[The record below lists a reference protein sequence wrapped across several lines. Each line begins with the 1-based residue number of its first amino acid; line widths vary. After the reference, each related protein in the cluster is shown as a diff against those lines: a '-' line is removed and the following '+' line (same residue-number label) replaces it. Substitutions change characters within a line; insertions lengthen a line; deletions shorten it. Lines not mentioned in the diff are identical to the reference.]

1 MFGEDDGLKR
11 FTTPPV
17 EEQVIQNTEAQPE
30 ASAQPT
36 DEAPVV
42 ETPAQPAGEQKADTF
57 IEDLNKRF
65 GTSFKADEDVKGAF
79 GLQQKIADLEPKLT
93 DYSKK
98 IEDYEKQIENLKSN
112 DYSGY
117 LDKPLV
123 RKAYVAEQLLA
134 KYPDKDPFVLQEIV
148 MTDVEKMGDLDVL
161 VKNQKINHP
170 KLGEND
176 IKAVLFKK
184 YGIDPETNPT
194 EWDSI
199 AKTEIAMDAES
210 ARANIKALTTGIE
223 MPKTASK
230 EELATAQ
237 QAALQKRIT
246 DTAPIKDEFVK
257 FDKFTDPRIEG
268 FDYDVP
274 NDYKSKL
281 GDMFQAMV
289 INAGMEM
296 TPENKEAL
304 IELRDSLLIK
314 QELPKIWDIAFKKG
328 QVSVQKK
335 VDEDLHNDKLPNTAT
350 RTDVETDKNDLP
362 GPSLSAFLE
371 NNR

>member
-1 MFGEDDGLKR
+1 MFEQEDPLKR

-17 EEQVIQNTEAQPE
+17 EENVEQNTETQAE
-30 ASAQPT
+30 ASAQPVAET
-36 DEAPVV
+36 PIV
-42 ETPAQPAGEQKADTF
+42 ETPAQSAGTQEADTL
-57 IEDLNKRF
+57 IENLNKRF
-65 GTSFKADEDVKGAF
+65 GTSFKGDEDVKGVF

-98 IEDYEKQIENLKSN
+98 IEDYEKQIENFKN
-112 DYSGY
+112 ADYSGY
-117 LDKPLV
+117 LEKPLV

-170 KLGEND
+170 KLQEND

-194 EWDSI
+194 DWDSI

-210 ARANIKALTTGIE
+210 ARANIKALTSGIE

-230 EELATAQ
+230 EELEKAQ
-237 QAALQKRIT
+237 QATLQKRIT
-246 DTAPIKDEFVK
+246 DTAPIKEEFVK
-257 FDKFTDPRIEG
+257 FDKFKDPRIED

-281 GDMFQAMV
+281 GDMFEAMV

-304 IELRDSLLIK
+304 MELRDSLLLK

-335 VDEDLHNDKLPNTAT
+335 IDEELSNNKLPNTT
-350 RTDVETDKNDLP
+350 TKTDIEGTKDDLP
-362 GPSLSAFLE
+362 GPSLSSFFE